1 MLLNDQINQRFQ
13 NMDTLNG
20 YSIGSITVREQR
32 PMELISCIVS
42 ILGTVVIE
50 TSSI

>member
-1 MLLNDQINQRFQ
+1 MLLN
-13 NMDTLNG
+13 TAVANG
-20 YSIGSITVREQR
+20 TAWHPRALMIGSITVREQR